1 MHLCE
6 DGYGNEYLFKPAVR
20 KGTDEYEPFRADI
33 QVAAAKLQQIVS
45 PETAVKCE
53 LAEVGD
59 MKGAIQEKVKVD
71 EEKTA
76 AISAYYYDGVPLD
89 ENIARQ
95 FMREYV
101 VDFCLANYD
110 AHYNNFIVDDKGNLR
125 GVDKEQSLK
134 HLTDY
139 LAQRDYKMD
148 NYHPNERFGEERP
161 IYGRIFKDVQDGV
174 LPASILQEVHK
185 GIEAVRTIPANEYL
199 EIFTPYAKSLGY
211 EGEKMGEFYEQ
222 ILNRRDSLKEVE
234 RMLEEMGQP
243 RSQQGLV
250 QATQE
255 QLKTVGKPSL
265 TELSQY
271 LGILKE
277 KFAGMVRGHEKVVE
291 NEK

>member
-1 MHLCE
+1 M
-6 DGYGNEYLFKPAVR
+6 
-20 KGTDEYEPFRADI
+20 
-33 QVAAAKLQQIVS
+33 
-45 PETAVKCE
+45 
-53 LAEVGD
+53 
-59 MKGAIQEKVKVD
+59 
-71 EEKTA
+71 
-76 AISAYYYDGVPLD
+76 
-89 ENIARQ
+89 
-95 FMREYV
+95 
-101 VDFCLANYD
+101 
-110 AHYNNFIVDDKGNLR
+110 R

-134 HLTDY
+134 HLKDY

-250 QATQE
+250 QANQE
-255 QLKTVGKPSL
+255 QVKTVAKPSL

-271 LGILKE
+271 LGVLKE
-277 KFAGMVRGHEKVVE
+277 KFVGMMHGHEKVVE